1 MTVSRDLEEAE
12 EQFQTAMRSHMM
24 NIDVLINL
32 HDSRMQALEKNF
44 HSELEILQSSFNE
57 EKSEMTARYK
67 VEKKQLAA
75 IIETIEKEEQGRES
89 EVST

>member
-1 MTVSRDLEEAE
+1 MSRDLEEAE

-44 HSELEILQSSFNE
+44 HCELEILQTSFNE
-57 EKSEMTARYK
+57 ERSEMTERYK

-75 IIETIEKEEQGRES
+75 IIETIEKEQQGRES
-89 EVST
+89 EVSN